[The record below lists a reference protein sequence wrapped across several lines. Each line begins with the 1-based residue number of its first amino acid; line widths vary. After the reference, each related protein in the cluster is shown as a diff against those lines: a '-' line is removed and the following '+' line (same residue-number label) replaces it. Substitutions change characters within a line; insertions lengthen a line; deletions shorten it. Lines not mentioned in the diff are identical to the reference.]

1 VEDTAESMIVEA
13 WLAISRGKILHTVVC
28 FFVCSDLGKAE
39 KELNAWI
46 GRHFRRRHCPV
57 VTSLL
62 RLHKERTLPIL
73 SPDRVSMSALDYSK
87 WDNLEDS
94 DDEDQDGR
102 GGAADE
108 VGNSL
113 LVHGVAARLCSTHPS
128 PPPHRSSNLPPSVLE
143 NLGTT
148 AKRSRSAGPSARRC
162 AGEVILSAGSN
173 TACAVLFVSHA
184 YGPDTS
190 LSRAAPACSG
200 HRRWTRITCPPRL
213 PTTQ

>member
-1 VEDTAESMIVEA
+1 
-13 WLAISRGKILHTVVC
+13 VC
-28 FFVCSDLGKAE
+28 FFICSDLGKAE

-113 LVHGVAARLCSTHPS
+113 LVLDSVPHTPRPPLTDHQICRL
-128 PPPHRSSNLPPSVLE
+128 RFL
-143 NLGTT
+143 
-148 AKRSRSAGPSARRC
+148 K
-162 AGEVILSAGSN
+162 I
-173 TACAVLFVSHA
+173 
-184 YGPDTS
+184 
-190 LSRAAPACSG
+190 
-200 HRRWTRITCPPRL
+200 
-213 PTTQ
+213 